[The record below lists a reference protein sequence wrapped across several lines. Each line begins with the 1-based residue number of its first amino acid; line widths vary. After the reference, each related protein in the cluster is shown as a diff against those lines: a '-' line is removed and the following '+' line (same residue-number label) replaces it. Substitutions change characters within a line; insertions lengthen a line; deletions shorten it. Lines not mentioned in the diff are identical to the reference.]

1 MIKKNVLHAL
11 RLFITNVKVM
21 ARADVLIE
29 KGVTIKYSES
39 LVFGEHVTLQS
50 GVYLYGSRSG
60 HQVKFGNRVVLAP
73 GVTVLGE
80 GGAEFGDFTHLGP
93 GVICTTQYGDSTGK
107 MCSSSPT
114 IKTAAI
120 RLGRGCWIG
129 SGAILMPGATL
140 GNECIVA
147 PNSVVFGVWPDGTK
161 LSGSPARRD
170 LRANAVAT
178 PAEQAS

>member
-11 RLFITNVKVM
+11 RLLITNIKVM

-29 KGVTIKYSES
+29 KGVTIKYSET
-39 LVFGEHVTLQS
+39 LLFGEHVTLQS

-60 HQVKFGNRVVLAP
+60 RQVKFGNRVVLAH

-93 GVICTTQYGDSTGK
+93 GVVCTTQYGDSTGS
-107 MCSSSPT
+107 MCSASPN
-114 IKTAAI
+114 IKTAPI
-120 RLGRGCWIG
+120 QLGRGCWIG
-129 SGAILMPGATL
+129 SGAVLMPGVTL
-140 GNECIVA
+140 GDECIVA
-147 PNSVVFGVWPDGTK
+147 PNSVVFGAWPAGTK

-170 LRANAVAT
+170 LRVTAT
-178 PAEQAS
+178 AGQAAQAS